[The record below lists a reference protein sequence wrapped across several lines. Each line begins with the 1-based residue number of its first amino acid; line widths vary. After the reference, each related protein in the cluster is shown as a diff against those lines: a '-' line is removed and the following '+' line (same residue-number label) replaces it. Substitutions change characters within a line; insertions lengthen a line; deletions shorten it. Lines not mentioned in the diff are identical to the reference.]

1 MLGLKLPTDP
11 RWVNIAEMNI
21 DEILTDHAFC
31 EQKAAS
37 TAISLIVGFPEYTA
51 LVQEMTALVE
61 EEISHFKM
69 VHDLIIARGKT
80 LGRDRK
86 DAYVVALLKFF
97 PKGGS
102 RTTQLVHRLTG
113 RIDGIPLIPIF
124 INCAAPPQPTF
135 RRTRELGA
143 AVGRFANSLGKR
155 VLIMASGG
163 LSHDPPIAALKGAPP
178 EVAEFLIAG
187 RNPTPDARAA
197 RQERVRGA
205 GKVFAAGSPD
215 FVPLDEEWDRIFLDR
230 IVRQDLDSMD
240 EYDDQDVTTI
250 GGRGGHEIRAWVAA
264 AAALAAAGPYQSRVD
279 FYRAIPEWIAGF
291 GMLRGV
297 SDGGSAPPLD

>member
-61 EEISHFKM
+61 EEITHFKM

-97 PKGGS
+97 PQGGN
-102 RTTQLVHRLTG
+102 RTTQLVHRL
-113 RIDGIPLIPIF
+113 LY
-124 INCAAPPQPTF
+124 
-135 RRTRELGA
+135 
-143 AVGRFANSLGKR
+143 
-155 VLIMASGG
+155 
-163 LSHDPPIAALKGAPP
+163 AALIEARSCERFRLLSENLSDQKLAKFYKKLMIS
-178 EVAEFLIAG
+178 EAHHYTMFL
-187 RNPTPDARAA
+187 NFA
-197 RQERVRGA
+197 RQYGNRNEVDA
-205 GKVFAAGSPD
+205 KWNALLEFEAK
-215 FVPLDEEWDRIFLDR
+215 IMK
-230 IVRQDLDSMD
+230 DL
-240 EYDDQDVTTI
+240 
-250 GGRGGHEIRAWVAA
+250 
-264 AAALAAAGPYQSRVD
+264 SRTES
-279 FYRAIPEWIAGF
+279 IHG
-291 GMLRGV
+291 
-297 SDGGSAPPLD
+297 